1 MRGRPWEI
9 RHVPQPHEG
18 RSTTASKVSTVI
30 GAIVEQTGA
39 TATGFAATTAATV
52 AEISQVQVDIAA
64 SVEEQAAV
72 LSEVTRRLSTASHA
86 AQEILTGLE
95 RLTDHA

>member
-1 MRGRPWEI
+1 
-9 RHVPQPHEG
+9 VPQPHEG
-18 RSTTASKVSTVI
+18 RSTLASKVSTVI

-39 TATGFAATTAATV
+39 TATGFATTAATV

-72 LSEVTRRLSTASHA
+72 LSEVTRQLSTASHA